1 MNWLPAQKYE
11 LFHYECHVVPPF
23 CALHHLFTSDNRQVG
38 GVFLIHIDYLCCPI
52 IIYSCYRLLD
62 CYKRI
67 NFASKNY
74 KYKKIVENYNEIIN
88 GEQLTLVDFFATWCG
103 PCKMMHP
110 VLAQLKDEFGDSIR
124 IIKVDVDK
132 NESLSMNYRIQ
143 SVPTLMLFR
152 KGEVLWRQSG
162 AMPLSDLKALISQ
175 FQ

>member
-1 MNWLPAQKYE
+1 MCCSTPLRNFQD
-11 LFHYECHVVPPF
+11 
-23 CALHHLFTSDNRQVG
+23 LFTLGEWQDVG
-38 GVFLIHIDYLCCPI
+38 DFLIHISYYLIRWLFC
-52 IIYSCYRLLD
+52 SCYRLLD

-162 AMPLSDLKALISQ
+162 AMPLSDLKAIISQ